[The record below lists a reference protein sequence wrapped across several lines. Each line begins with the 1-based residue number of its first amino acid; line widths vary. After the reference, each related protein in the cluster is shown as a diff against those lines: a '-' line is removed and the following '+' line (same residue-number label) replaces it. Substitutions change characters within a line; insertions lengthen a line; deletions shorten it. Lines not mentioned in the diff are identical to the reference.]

1 MHPVKE
7 IASIETVLKIVLV
20 KKTVKDSVSEDSDYR
35 NQKSW
40 KRWQKIGK

>member
-20 KKTVKDSVSEDSDYR
+20 KIVKDSVSEDSDYR

-40 KRWQKIGK
+40 ERWQKIYK